1 MTTSSSSGSATIY
14 AFPAKG
20 RFAVQRDESSFATNV
35 QVPRSVRIASGSG
48 WYHEEAIQAEQR
60 RDS

>member
-1 MTTSSSSGSATIY
+1 MTTISSSGSATIY
-14 AFPAKG
+14 AFPARG
-20 RFAVQRDESSFATNV
+20 RFAVQRDESSFAANV
-35 QVPRSVRIASGSG
+35 QVPRSVRIASGSS